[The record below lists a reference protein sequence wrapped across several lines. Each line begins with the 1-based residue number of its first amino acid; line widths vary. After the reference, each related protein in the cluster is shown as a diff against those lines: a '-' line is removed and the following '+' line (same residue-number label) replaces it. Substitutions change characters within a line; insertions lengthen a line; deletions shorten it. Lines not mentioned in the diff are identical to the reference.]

1 MSFDLQAFITA
12 PSQELLDLA
21 KKSDLLDIA
30 AHYELTTVNKSML
43 KQEIKNILVQFL
55 VDKEILDSSAL
66 SLVLV
71 TQTGL
76 HMRELEIQKQ
86 IELEKLR
93 LEQERQMQKERM
105 EMEEREKEKE
115 RQMQK
120 ERMEMEEREKEKERQ
135 MQIEREKL
143 KFDTELRMKEL
154 EMQNMTV
161 KRQLLDSGVHFD
173 ITKHIRLVPPFQE
186 KEVDKYFLHFEK
198 VAENL
203 KWPKE
208 HWTLLLQSVIIGKS
222 REIFTQ
228 LTVQQSSS
236 YDTVK
241 ELILKAY
248 ELVPEAYR
256 QKFRNCKKENE
267 QTHVEFARTK
277 EQLFDRW
284 CSSKKIGSDHEK
296 LRQLMLVEEFKRCIN
311 SDIKSF
317 LDEKQVETLEAA
329 ARLAYDYALTH
340 KVSFINKS
348 NPSRRPFFPH
358 SGSKHSPSNPPGSHS
373 QTITPKPKPSGENKD
388 QNPLSQPICNYCK
401 RTGHIIS
408 ECLHLKRKKEKQ
420 EGLKPTGLTSLR
432 SKPQSCV
439 KEEDPIQTERP
450 ETDSVMEIYEPFL
463 SDGFV
468 SLNNDYAQST
478 PIKILRDTGAS
489 QSLIL
494 ADTLPFSEK
503 TSSGTSVLI
512 QGVECGFVNVPLHNI
527 YLSSDL
533 VTGLVAVGIRPSL
546 PFKGVH
552 LLLGNDLAGDKV
564 VVNPLLTTIPC
575 LDQPPDP
582 IEQEIPDLYPSCA
595 VTRAMAKKA
604 KQNDGEIDLT
614 DTFLGQSFTDEIIN
628 SLSPS
633 QSGKQTDLSDKSESS
648 HYSSVLNDQGQGHDL
663 VSRSQ
668 LCKEQHNDPEIL
680 PLLERALDEK
690 EIDQVPVCFYVKNGI
705 LMRKWRPPDVS
716 AEDEWTVNHQIVVP
730 RVYRPEILNLAHET
744 PMSGHLGVN
753 KTYHKILNHFYWPGL
768 KSDVSQF
775 CKSCHTCQMV
785 GKPNQTIP
793 KAHLQPIPAFDEPFS
808 RIIIDCVGPLPKTK
822 SGNEYLLTI
831 MCASTRFP
839 EAIPLRNI
847 KTKNNVKALVKF
859 FTFVGLPKSVQSD
872 QGSNFMSGIFQQV
885 MHELGIT
892 QFKSSPY
899 HPESQGALERFHQT
913 LKNMIRS
920 YCFDTEKDW
929 DEGIHLLLLAVRES
943 VQESLG
949 FSPFELVFGHTVRGP
964 LKLLKE
970 KFLSNDDSSLNL
982 LQYVS
987 DFKDRLSKAC
997 EAARTNLKSAQR
1009 KMKRWYDEN
1018 AKERKFMPGDR
1029 VLALLPIPGKPLQA
1043 RYYGPYTVDKQ
1054 ISDVNYIVNTPG
1066 RRKQKQLCHVNMLKQ
1081 YIDRDSSSVT
1091 PISVVSSVPQEQS
1104 EMNSEDMNFIKSDPA
1119 SSKLQNSD
1127 ILKDLDQKL
1136 SHLDPVKKKELKQLI
1151 YQYEHLFPDI
1161 PTRTDKIYHDVNVED
1176 SQPVK

>member
-1 MSFDLQAFITA
+1 MSFDLQAFIA
-12 PSQELLDLA
+12 ALSQELLNLA

-30 AHYELTTVNKSML
+30 AHYELTSVNKSML

-55 VDKEILDSSAL
+55 VDQEILDSSAL
-66 SLVLV
+66 SLVIV

-76 HMRELEIQKQ
+76 QMRELEIQKQ

-93 LEQERQMQKERM
+93 LEQEKFKIEQ
-105 EMEEREKEKE
+105 
-115 RQMQK
+115 
-120 ERMEMEEREKEKERQ
+120 ERQ

-143 KFDTELRMKEL
+143 KFDSEEKERERQYNLRMKEL
-154 EMQNMTV
+154 EMQNKTV
-161 KRQLLDSGVHFD
+161 KPQPLDFGVHFD
-173 ITKHIRLVPPFQE
+173 VTKHIRLVPPFQE

-208 HWTLLLQSVIIGKS
+208 HWTLLLQSVMIGKA
-222 REIFTQ
+222 REIYTQ
-228 LTVQQSSS
+228 LTVEQSSN

-284 CSSKKIGSDHEK
+284 CSSKKIGSNHEK

-329 ARLAYDYALTH
+329 ARLADDYALTH

-348 NPSRRPFFPH
+348 NPSRRPFFPQ
-358 SGSKHSPSNPPGSHS
+358 SGFKHGPSNPSGSHS
-373 QTITPKPKPSGENKD
+373 QTFTPKPKSSGENKD
-388 QNPLSQPICNYCK
+388 QHPLSQPICNYCK

-439 KEEDPIQTERP
+439 KEEDPNQTERS

-468 SLNNDYAQST
+468 SLNSDYAQST

-595 VTRAMAKKA
+595 ITRAMAKKA
-604 KQNDGEIDLT
+604 KQNDGDIDLT
-614 DTFLGQSFTDEIIN
+614 DTFLGQSFKHEITN
-628 SLSPS
+628 SLSS
-633 QSGKQTDLSDKSESS
+633 SLSDKQTELRNKSESS
-648 HYSSVLNDQGQGHDL
+648 HYSAILNDQGQGHDL
-663 VSRSQ
+663 MSRSQ
-668 LCKEQHNDPEIL
+668 LCKEQHKDPEIL

-705 LMRKWRPPDVS
+705 LMRK
-716 AEDEWTVNHQIVVP
+716 
-730 RVYRPEILNLAHET
+730 
-744 PMSGHLGVN
+744 
-753 KTYHKILNHFYWPGL
+753 
-768 KSDVSQF
+768 
-775 CKSCHTCQMV
+775 
-785 GKPNQTIP
+785 
-793 KAHLQPIPAFDEPFS
+793 
-808 RIIIDCVGPLPKTK
+808 
-822 SGNEYLLTI
+822 
-831 MCASTRFP
+831 
-839 EAIPLRNI
+839 
-847 KTKNNVKALVKF
+847 
-859 FTFVGLPKSVQSD
+859 
-872 QGSNFMSGIFQQV
+872 
-885 MHELGIT
+885 
-892 QFKSSPY
+892 
-899 HPESQGALERFHQT
+899 
-913 LKNMIRS
+913 
-920 YCFDTEKDW
+920 
-929 DEGIHLLLLAVRES
+929 
-943 VQESLG
+943 
-949 FSPFELVFGHTVRGP
+949 
-964 LKLLKE
+964 
-970 KFLSNDDSSLNL
+970 
-982 LQYVS
+982 
-987 DFKDRLSKAC
+987 
-997 EAARTNLKSAQR
+997 
-1009 KMKRWYDEN
+1009 
-1018 AKERKFMPGDR
+1018 
-1029 VLALLPIPGKPLQA
+1029 
-1043 RYYGPYTVDKQ
+1043 
-1054 ISDVNYIVNTPG
+1054 
-1066 RRKQKQLCHVNMLKQ
+1066 
-1081 YIDRDSSSVT
+1081 
-1091 PISVVSSVPQEQS
+1091 
-1104 EMNSEDMNFIKSDPA
+1104 
-1119 SSKLQNSD
+1119 
-1127 ILKDLDQKL
+1127 
-1136 SHLDPVKKKELKQLI
+1136 
-1151 YQYEHLFPDI
+1151 
-1161 PTRTDKIYHDVNVED
+1161 
-1176 SQPVK
+1176 

>member
-1 MSFDLQAFITA
+1 MSFDLQAFIAA
-12 PSQELLDLA
+12 PSQELLNLA

-30 AHYELTTVNKSML
+30 AHYELTNVNKSML
-43 KQEIKNILVQFL
+43 KQEIKNVLVQFL
-55 VDKEILDSSAL
+55 VDKELLDSSAL
-66 SLVLV
+66 SLVLI
-71 TQTGL
+71 THTGL
-76 HMRELEIQKQ
+76 QMRELEIQKQ

-93 LEQERQMQKERM
+93 LEQEKLKIEQ
-105 EMEEREKEKE
+105 E

-120 ERMEMEEREKEKERQ
+120 ERMEMEEKER
-135 MQIEREKL
+135 ERQ
-143 KFDTELRMKEL
+143 FNLRMKEL

-161 KRQLLDSGVHFD
+161 KRQPLESGSHFD
-173 ITKHIRLVPPFQE
+173 VTKHIRLVPPFQE

-208 HWTLLLQSVIIGKS
+208 HWTLLLQSVIIGKA
-222 REIFTQ
+222 REIYTQ
-228 LTVQQSSS
+228 LTVEQSSS

-256 QKFRNCKKENE
+256 QKFRNSKKENE

-329 ARLAYDYALTH
+329 ARLADDYALTH

-348 NPSRRPFFPH
+348 NLSRRPFFPQ
-358 SGSKHSPSNPPGSHS
+358 SGSKHSPSNPSGNYS
-373 QTITPKPKPSGENKD
+373 QTFTPKPKPSGENKD

-468 SLNNDYAQST
+468 SLNSDYAQST

-633 QSGKQTDLSDKSESS
+633 LSGKQTDLSDKSESS

-690 EIDQVPVCFYVKNGI
+690 EIDQVPVCFYVKNDI
-705 LMRKWRPPDVS
+705 LMRK
-716 AEDEWTVNHQIVVP
+716 
-730 RVYRPEILNLAHET
+730 
-744 PMSGHLGVN
+744 M
-753 KTYHKILNHFYWPGL
+753 
-768 KSDVSQF
+768 
-775 CKSCHTCQMV
+775 
-785 GKPNQTIP
+785 
-793 KAHLQPIPAFDEPFS
+793 
-808 RIIIDCVGPLPKTK
+808 
-822 SGNEYLLTI
+822 
-831 MCASTRFP
+831 
-839 EAIPLRNI
+839 
-847 KTKNNVKALVKF
+847 
-859 FTFVGLPKSVQSD
+859 
-872 QGSNFMSGIFQQV
+872 
-885 MHELGIT
+885 
-892 QFKSSPY
+892 
-899 HPESQGALERFHQT
+899 
-913 LKNMIRS
+913 
-920 YCFDTEKDW
+920 
-929 DEGIHLLLLAVRES
+929 
-943 VQESLG
+943 
-949 FSPFELVFGHTVRGP
+949 
-964 LKLLKE
+964 
-970 KFLSNDDSSLNL
+970 
-982 LQYVS
+982 
-987 DFKDRLSKAC
+987 
-997 EAARTNLKSAQR
+997 
-1009 KMKRWYDEN
+1009 
-1018 AKERKFMPGDR
+1018 
-1029 VLALLPIPGKPLQA
+1029 
-1043 RYYGPYTVDKQ
+1043 
-1054 ISDVNYIVNTPG
+1054 
-1066 RRKQKQLCHVNMLKQ
+1066 
-1081 YIDRDSSSVT
+1081 
-1091 PISVVSSVPQEQS
+1091 
-1104 EMNSEDMNFIKSDPA
+1104 A
-1119 SSKLQNSD
+1119 SSWC
-1127 ILKDLDQKL
+1127 L
-1136 SHLDPVKKKELKQLI
+1136 SRRRVDC
-1151 YQYEHLFPDI
+1151 
-1161 PTRTDKIYHDVNVED
+1161 
-1176 SQPVK
+1176 